1 VLRGLMDAIVL
12 MPQEGQLRIELRG
25 NLAAMSTAAQ
35 KTRKSP
41 ETGDLLMPVQLVAG
55 ARNQLH
61 LEFTWTAA

>member
-1 VLRGLMDAIVL
+1 MDAIVL

-35 KTRKSP
+35 ETRKSP

-55 ARNQLH
+55 ARNQLY